1 MDPQTKEL
9 NVLVRHVPRI
19 VVSRFMR
26 KPEHL
31 RGPESTEFT
40 AVLALFDISGFSSLG
55 SKLSDDERFRINSK
69 LAMGVS
75 HFSDDRVGPDLSEIT
90 NDAIAFSTTKEESDG
105 PRRNSLRSSEGSAER
120 NADNAN
126 IMPRD
131 LMVQRRQ
138 SSNLILSNQNIG
150 QRSVSFVGRSKPAA
164 PQGVAVETL
173 TKTLNKTLEPVID
186 VILQHGGDIIKV
198 QALQPGLSRI
208 CPHSFRLTMS

>member
-1 MDPQTKEL
+1 MDPQAKEL

-19 VVSRFMR
+19 VVSRFIR
-26 KPEHL
+26 KPERL
-31 RGPESTEFT
+31 RGPESTSFT

-69 LAMGVS
+69 PAMGGS
-75 HFSDDRVGPDLSEIT
+75 RFSSRQGPASSEVTSRNSLPTILPTTTDDLKGL
-90 NDAIAFSTTKEESDG
+90 
-105 PRRNSLRSSEGSAER
+105 RRNSQLRSSEGSAGREAE
-120 NADNAN
+120 NVN

-131 LMVQRRQ
+131 LMVQRRL
-138 SSNLILSNQNIG
+138 SSNLVMSNQNIG
-150 QRSVSFVGRSKPAA
+150 QRSVNFVGRSKPAA

-198 QALQPGLSRI
+198 
-208 CPHSFRLTMS
+208 